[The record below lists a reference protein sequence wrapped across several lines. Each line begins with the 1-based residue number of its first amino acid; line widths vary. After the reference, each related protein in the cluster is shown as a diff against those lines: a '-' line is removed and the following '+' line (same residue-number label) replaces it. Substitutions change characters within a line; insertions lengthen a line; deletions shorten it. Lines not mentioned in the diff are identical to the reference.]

1 MDVTGVI
8 AELRAERESLER
20 LIRQLERAYS
30 LSGGAA
36 ATAAGA
42 VIAIGETERKTGPR
56 GDVFGTRKQRGG
68 RIIAM
73 PPASSRLLA
82 G

>member
-8 AELRAERESLER
+8 AELRSERESLER
-20 LIRQLERAYS
+20 LIRQLERACF
-30 LSGGAA
+30 LGGGTA
-36 ATAAGA
+36 ATAADA
-42 VIAIGETERKTGPR
+42 VGEIKKRVETQ
-56 GDVFGTRKQRGG
+56 GDVLGTRKQRGG

-73 PPASSRLLA
+73 PRTSSRLLA